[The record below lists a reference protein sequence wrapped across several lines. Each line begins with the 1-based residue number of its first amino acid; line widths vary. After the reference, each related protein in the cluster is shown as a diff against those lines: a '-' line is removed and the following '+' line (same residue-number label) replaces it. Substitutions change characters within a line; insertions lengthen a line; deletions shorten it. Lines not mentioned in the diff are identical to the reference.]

1 MFLYDLIDFKNYVC
15 CVELVQSKMTT
26 MAPFTKQWSAMLVS
40 IGERVSESV
49 RRGNFLP

>member
-26 MAPFTKQWSAMLVS
+26 MAPFRKQWMVILVS
-40 IGERVSESV
+40 KYWRVSQ
-49 RRGNFLP
+49 